1 MILFLGSL
9 EYVVRIVWHT
19 PHFFNIFPIFFLQN
33 KLIRL
38 AWTYNQ
44 FCADLPDNT
53 VGLKQDY
60 MICKQNRMITI
71 WDKNTN
77 IFCRKTRL

>member
-9 EYVVRIVWHT
+9 EYESYGILL
-19 PHFFNIFPIFFLQN
+19 IFLTFPDIFLQN

-44 FCADLPDNT
+44 FCADLPD
-53 VGLKQDY
+53 QY
-60 MICKQNRMITI
+60 SRI
-71 WDKNTN
+71 
-77 IFCRKTRL
+77 KTRLYDM

>member
-19 PHFFNIFPIFFLQN
+19 PHFFNISRIFFAN

-44 FCADLPDNT
+44 FCADLPD
-53 VGLKQDY
+53 QY
-60 MICKQNRMITI
+60 SRI
-71 WDKNTN
+71 
-77 IFCRKTRL
+77 KTRLYDM

>member
-19 PHFFNIFPIFFLQN
+19 PHFNISRYFLQN

-44 FCADLPDNT
+44 FCADLPD
-53 VGLKQDY
+53 QY
-60 MICKQNRMITI
+60 SRI
-71 WDKNTN
+71 
-77 IFCRKTRL
+77 KTRLYDM